1 MIAAV
6 VSVVLSCA
14 HLIVRMCC
22 YQRGIRYG
30 QESREWL
37 DLLVP
42 DSASVT
48 APGFCAGLYRM
59 VRNRPVA
66 VPEGVQEAV
75 LFIHGGEACCCELL
89 RGG

>member
-1 MIAAV
+1 MSYLAAHISSCV
-6 VSVVLSCA
+6 CAAISGVSGMA
-14 HLIVRMCC
+14 
-22 YQRGIRYG
+22 RGA
-30 QESREWL
+30 REWL